1 MDATLTIE
9 PFGFFTLESLRA
21 GWYMIWRQL
30 VRIVPLIIGAV
41 AVGGA
46 LSKLGMAVLG
56 ILIMTLGVVAAV
68 IWGAVLVP
76 QLTSRWAEGRYGYS
90 LTAPGSV
97 WWGITWRVWVA
108 SLIAAVIFTPPNF
121 VALSLSTAFAN
132 GALGMLGQL
141 LATLLGVANFAV
153 TVLATGWAMSRV
165 TASQLSGMPVP
176 SAPFVPEPSV
186 IEPAPVAS
194 TVIEPVYAA
203 VSFQARSGRRPH
215 GGGSTGHAAG
225 AGPGFGAGRL
235 RQAVSEVRSVR
246 DRARHGDRL
255 VLPDLRLARVAP
267 PIRSPAAR

>member
-46 LSKLGMAVLG
+46 FSKLGMAVLG
-56 ILIMTLGVVAAV
+56 ILIMILGVVAAV

-165 TASQLSGMPVP
+165 TASQLSGMPVL

-203 VSFQARSGRRPH
+203 VSFRP
-215 GGGSTGHAAG
+215 
-225 AGPGFGAGRL
+225 
-235 RQAVSEVRSVR
+235 
-246 DRARHGDRL
+246 D
-255 VLPDLRLARVAP
+255 
-267 PIRSPAAR
+267 PAAAPTAVAAPVTLQAPAPASAPAGSGKQCPKCGLYETERGTVIGWYCRICGWRESPRR

>member
-30 VRIVPLIIGAV
+30 VRIVPLIIGAL

-46 LSKLGMAVLG
+46 LSKLGMTVLG
-56 ILIMTLGVVAAV
+56 ILIMTVGVVAAV

-76 QLTSRWAEGRYGYS
+76 QLTSRWAEARYGYS
-90 LTAPGSV
+90 LTSPGSV
-97 WWGITWRVWVA
+97 WWGVTWRVWVA
-108 SLIAAVIFTPPNF
+108 SLVAAVIFTPPNF

-165 TASQLSGMPVP
+165 TAFQLSGMPVP
-176 SAPFVPEPSV
+176 SAPFVPAPSV
-186 IEPAPVAS
+186 IEPVAVAP
-194 TVIEPVYAA
+194 TVIEPVHAA
-203 VSFQARSGRRPH
+203 VSFRPEPVAAATAVAPPVALQAPAPPSAP
-215 GGGSTGHAAG
+215 AG
-225 AGPGFGAGRL
+225 AGKQCPKCGLYETERGTVIGWYCRICGW
-235 RQAVSEVRSVR
+235 RE
-246 DRARHGDRL
+246 
-255 VLPDLRLARVAP
+255 
-267 PIRSPAAR
+267 SPRR